1 MINIH
6 KYEMIGIGVSV
17 ALMSL
22 ALFFMRVNG
31 TFEQGATANVS
42 GQAASVVLA
51 ENSQDGLNQAFSSA
65 MSMTGRIDKLVI
77 TDVVLGNGGEAKKG
91 DQVTVNYIGTLQNGQ
106 EFDNTYKKGSPVTF
120 TIGDSKV
127 IDGWNEGVVGMK
139 AGGQRII
146 VVPADMAYG
155 REGYGPIPA
164 NATLVYAIEL
174 VSVK

>member
-6 KYEMIGIGVSV
+6 KYEMIGIGISV

-31 TFEQGATANVS
+31 TFEQGVAANVS
-42 GQAASVVLA
+42 GQAAAVVLA
-51 ENSQDGLNQAFSSA
+51 ENSQDGLNEAFSSA
-65 MSMTGRIDKLVI
+65 MTMTGRIDKLVV
-77 TDVVLGNGGEAKKG
+77 TDVVLGNGDEATKG
-91 DQVTVNYIGTLQNGQ
+91 DKVTVNYIGTLQNGQ
-106 EFDNTYKKGSPVTF
+106 EFDNTYKKGAPVTF

-127 IDGWNEGVVGMK
+127 IDGWNEGVLGMK

-155 REGYGPIPA
+155 REGYGPIPG
-164 NATLVYAIEL
+164 NATVVYAIEL
-174 VSVK
+174 VSIK